1 MHRDLRPDGR
11 AEIDM
16 QTYWRACRKCLSA
29 IAAKSRKDL
38 KQVVA
43 LSIASQGVTFVPVD
57 RQGRQLRKAIVLYDG
72 RACREAEDLIHH
84 LRAGRALSNHGAAR
98 HFPDLRGHQA
108 IVAGRHEPS
117 CFRNIHKVLLV
128 HDFLVYRLTGTFAAV
143 PSLLSSSLLLDVK
156 AGKWWGPMLDYL
168 GLSPEQLPD
177 IYDHGQPVATVGRE
191 AARQTGLSTK
201 TLVVNGALDQIC
213 GMTGVGNIAP
223 GVLSES
229 TGTVLAV
236 HTLADGLFPQSAHGI
251 HNFRHLRDGRYALIG
266 VCPTACSA
274 LDWLLANF
282 TGEDHTAATGARPDA
297 YTRFFRQAA
306 RVPRGSDGVMMLPH
320 LAGGGSPRPNPRAA
334 GVFCGLK
341 LHHSQGYFVRAL
353 LEAIAFALLSNI
365 EVFQRSGIEIRELRS
380 FGGGS
385 RNRFWNQIKADVS
398 GLPVATS
405 QCPEPGCMGAA
416 ILAGVGGGV
425 FRNVAWAAGGWWP
438 SIGRSIRSRRRPR
451 NMKRSIKT
459 TNNLSNT

>member
-1 MHRDLRPDGR
+1 
-11 AEIDM
+11 M
-16 QTYWRACRKCLSA
+16 QTYWQACRKCLSA
-29 IAAKSRKDL
+29 IAAKSGKHL

-57 RQGRQLRKAIVLYDG
+57 RRGKQLRKAIVLYDS
-72 RACREAEDLIHH
+72 RACREAEDLI
-84 LRAGRALSNHGAAR
+84 R
-98 HFPDLRGHQA
+98 HFGAEELYQTTGQPGISAIFQGAKLLWLR
-108 IVAGRHEPS
+108 RHEPG

-156 AGKWWGPMLDYL
+156 AAKWWGPMLAYL

-177 IYDHGQPVATVGRE
+177 IYDHAEPVATVSQE
-191 AARQTGLSTK
+191 AARQTGLSTT
-201 TLVVNGALDQIC
+201 TLVVSGALDQIC

-236 HTLADGLFPQSAHGI
+236 HTLADGLFPQSKQGI
-251 HNFRHLRDGRYALIG
+251 HNFRHFRDGRYALIG

-282 TGEDHTAATGARPDA
+282 TGEDQTAATAARPAA
-297 YTRFFRQAA
+297 YTRFFRKAA
-306 RVPRGSDGVMMLPH
+306 GVPRGSDGVLMLPH

-334 GVFCGLK
+334 GVFYGFK

-353 LEAIAFALLSNI
+353 LEAMAFALRSNI
-365 EVFQRSGIEIRELRS
+365 AGLSRQRTENS
-380 FGGGS
+380 
-385 RNRFWNQIKADVS
+385 
-398 GLPVATS
+398 
-405 QCPEPGCMGAA
+405 GAA
-416 ILAGVGGGV
+416 ILRGRGPQPLLESDEGRCV
-425 FRNVAWAAGGWWP
+425 RAAGGHLTVSRARLP
-438 SIGRSIRSRRRPR
+438 GRRHSRRRR
-451 NMKRSIKT
+451 RGSVSKCRHG
-459 TNNLSNT
+459 LSAAGRP